1 MTAAV
6 MATDL
11 VKDYVLKSETV
22 HALRGIT
29 FEIPPGD
36 YVAVMGPSGSGKST
50 LLNLLGCLDRPTDG
64 TLILGESNVALLNDN
79 QLSDIRAQRV
89 GFVFQSYNLIQQLNV
104 VENIQV
110 PLYYQG
116 TLGRKEKQRCRE
128 LADMVG
134 LGDRLKHRPSQLS
147 GGQQQRVAIARSMV
161 NNPYYILADEP
172 TGNLDSVTSNE
183 ILDLFDQLHE
193 QGRTI
198 ILVTHE
204 DDVSE
209 RTSRVIRLMDG
220 EIEVDKRLKP
230 LRTGSSFTQAIE
242 PNMNDGD
249 EIVMGS
255 SMNDQSF
262 DE

>member
-6 MATDL
+6 IATDL

-79 QLSDIRAQRV
+79 ELSDIRAQRV

-116 TLGRKEKQRCRE
+116 KLGREEKQRSRE

-209 RTSRVIRLMDG
+209 RTGRIIRLMDG
-220 EIEVDKRLKP
+220 EIEVDKRIKP
-230 LRTGSSFTQAIE
+230 LRNGPSFTQAIE
-242 PNMNDGD
+242 PDTNDGD

>member
-6 MATDL
+6 IATDL

-172 TGNLDSVTSNE
+172 TGNLDSVTSSE

-220 EIEVDKRLKP
+220 EIEVDKRIKP
-230 LRTGSSFTQAIE
+230 LRNGPSFTQAIE
-242 PNMNDGD
+242 PDTNDGD
-249 EIVMGS
+249 EIVMGGN
-255 SMNDQSF
+255 MNDQSF